1 MRRTWWMR
9 SQLGIRRRGVP
20 MASCL
25 SQSEIVVKRLP
36 KARGVAAH
44 NEQAA

>member
-1 MRRTWWMR
+1 
-9 SQLGIRRRGVP
+9 

-36 KARGVAAH
+36 TARGVAAH
-44 NEQAA
+44 NEQASLIGPHRAEAAKYRAKE